1 MQLIHCPLLRVLV
14 ISLVGVIPATSAI
27 ASSQKG
33 CDKKLESQSLDQP
46 EPKDWA
52 GLYRLFKKF
61 GVCDDGAIGEGF
73 SEDVAQ
79 LFSKQWTH
87 LDTFSRLA
95 TADKA
100 FEQFVLRHIDA
111 TLSED
116 ELKGMIENSTSHCPT
131 KEKRLCS
138 LVKSKAMDGLDELRK
153 APK

>member
-1 MQLIHCPLLRVLV
+1 
-14 ISLVGVIPATSAI
+14 
-27 ASSQKG
+27 
-33 CDKKLESQSLDQP
+33 
-46 EPKDWA
+46 
-52 GLYRLFKKF
+52 
-61 GVCDDGAIGEGF
+61 
-73 SEDVAQ
+73 VAQ
-79 LFSKQWTH
+79 LFSKQWIH